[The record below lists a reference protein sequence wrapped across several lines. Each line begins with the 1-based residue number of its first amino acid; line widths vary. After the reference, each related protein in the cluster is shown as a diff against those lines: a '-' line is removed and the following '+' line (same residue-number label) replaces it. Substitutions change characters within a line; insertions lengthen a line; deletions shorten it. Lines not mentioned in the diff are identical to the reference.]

1 VADISASAPGG
12 IAAPPLWRT
21 VSLLGIAQIISWG
34 TLYYTLTVLAAPIR
48 EELGFND
55 LMIFG
60 AFTLGQLVSGAA
72 APFVGRRIDRAG
84 GRGVMSLGSFVAAL
98 ALVLVA
104 SSREP
109 ILFTLGWA
117 LAGIAMAACL
127 YDPAFATLYL
137 IAPDRYRRA
146 VTGLTLFG
154 GFASTVFWP
163 LSHALADMWGWR
175 TALLAFALLH
185 LLLCLPIHRLS
196 IPAAHE
202 THRTNRPIA
211 TGVGS
216 YASDRRFVWLAA
228 TFAAATFVFS
238 ALSAYMISAL
248 GTRGFT
254 AEQAVWIGA
263 LIGPMQVLARV
274 IEWFFARRISAIGVG
289 FAACTLAL
297 LGVVL
302 LNVIPATVG
311 FGVLFA
317 LCYGASNG
325 ILTIARGTV
334 PAQLFGPQQQGALL
348 GALARPSFVAKALAP
363 ALFAAGLSAGFSMRT
378 GVALLAFVSALAF
391 ICLWFATRDALTHS
405 YSPGGGQRSADV
417 RARECSLDT
426 HDFTGGRRMKTR
438 KDRASEI
445 TPSRGAIDGES
456 GQAQTL
462 GRRALLRGAVGAA
475 GIASLVPLGRFNSA
489 GAAADTD

>member
-1 VADISASAPGG
+1 VADRSATVAGG
-12 IAAPPLWRT
+12 VAAAPLWHT

-60 AFTLGQLVSGAA
+60 AFTLGQLISGAA

-84 GRGVMSLGSFVAAL
+84 GRGVMSFGSLIAAL

-104 SSREP
+104 SAREP
-109 ILFTLGWA
+109 ILFTLGWM
-117 LAGIAMAACL
+117 LAGLAMSACL
-127 YDPAFATLYL
+127 YDAAFATLYQ

-163 LSHALADMWGWR
+163 LSHALADAWGWR
-175 TALLAFALLH
+175 MALLAFALLH
-185 LLLCLPIHRLS
+185 LLLCLPIHRFA
-196 IPAAHE
+196 IPAVHD
-202 THRTNRPIA
+202 TQRTDRTSPTA
-211 TGVGS
+211 VGS
-216 YASDRRFVWLAA
+216 YASDRRFLWLAA
-228 TFAAATFVFS
+228 SFAAATFVFS

-263 LIGPMQVLARV
+263 LIGPMQVLARI

-289 FAACTLAL
+289 FAACILAL
-297 LGVVL
+297 LGMLL

-363 ALFAAGLSAGFSMRT
+363 ALFAAGLSAGFTMRI
-378 GVALLAFVSALAF
+378 GVALLALVSALAF
-391 ICLWFATRDALTHS
+391 ACLWFATRGALTHRH
-405 YSPGGGQRSADV
+405 SPEPADAALTSERQNV
-417 RARECSLDT
+417 R
-426 HDFTGGRRMKTR
+426 
-438 KDRASEI
+438 
-445 TPSRGAIDGES
+445 
-456 GQAQTL
+456 
-462 GRRALLRGAVGAA
+462 
-475 GIASLVPLGRFNSA
+475 
-489 GAAADTD
+489 